1 MFDLKPCPF
10 CGCKSVEVLMD
21 EHENPEYP
29 WFTQCQMCGAGAER
43 GRTKENA
50 VEAWNRR
57 QTMDELISRE
67 ATIKRIK
74 EVYCVGCN
82 SYHGVRCR
90 ACGTGDAID
99 IIDDFPAADA
109 APVVHGRW
117 IRPHWKNSNYCCDC
131 SECGGE
137 AMHRD
142 YQWDRN
148 GIYPICPHC
157 GAKMD
162 GGAENG

>member
-1 MFDLKPCPF
+1 MA
-10 CGCKSVEVLMD
+10 
-21 EHENPEYP
+21 EY
-29 WFTQCQMCGAGAER
+29 
-43 GRTKENA
+43 
-50 VEAWNRR
+50 
-57 QTMDELISRE
+57 ISRE

-99 IIDDFPAADA
+99 IIDDFPAADV

-117 IRPHWKNSNYCCDC
+117 RYFHKQNIAVCTEC
-131 SECGGE
+131 SFE
-137 AMHRD
+137 RD
-142 YQWDRN
+142 LDTNFGRAVN
-148 GIYPICPHC
+148 CPNC

-162 GGAENG
+162 GGDSDEAD